1 MRVIGLLLLTCA
13 HALKVEQGSALD
25 RAQKIWAQEAA
36 KKNVENGSPVFY
48 AVVMGQLAYRHQVS
62 TWLMSLRKLGK
73 WTKEAVIVT
82 DKPVC
87 LAATLKQWDV
97 IGEKISSTD
106 EVDIYG
112 PGEGIMGNTHIVKRP
127 FANTINKMKLEK
139 SRAFDNLKQAAIPHP
154 VSSIIY
160 SDEDIVV
167 GKDVNY
173 FADGVVRHLEN
184 HNDKFTLAVFRDNG
198 VSAGQLHTGIVV
210 IFNQPYSDKC
220 IQAWGKK
227 LSHIPSPAAHGHL
240 SAPKADTKSSNKKSS
255 NKKKPHKFVE
265 KSDEQLDAE
274 ESEQESEQEQ
284 EVESDEWQFESHMED
299 AEFVKQQLEEAMMGP
314 DQKALGFTKECFKSA
329 KDTSHGGIAVL
340 PKDGLWFPEPNG
352 MKKLQRAEFIHFTNT
367 GRWKMLN
374 QDDIRA
380 YLVNIGLPEG
390 LDPMAVREDK
400 TCAIPEGG
408 KITDVPKDPTQYRM
422 PKWAPDVPA
431 WRR

>member
-82 DKPVC
+82 DKPGC
-87 LAATLKQWDV
+87 LAATLTESNV
-97 IGEKISSTD
+97 IGEKISSND
-106 EVDIYG
+106 GVDIYG
-112 PGEGIMGNTHIVKRP
+112 PGEGLMGNTHIVKRP
-127 FANTINKMKLEK
+127 YANTINKMKLEK
-139 SRAFDNLKQAAIPHP
+139 SRAFVNLQQAAIPHP

-160 SDEDIVV
+160 CDEDIVV

-184 HNDKFTLAVFRDNG
+184 HNDKFTLAVFKDNG

-210 IFNQPYSDKC
+210 IFNQPYSDQC
-220 IQAWGKK
+220 IQAWGGR
-227 LSHIPSPAAHGHL
+227 LSKIRSPAAHGHL
-240 SAPKADTKSSNKKSS
+240 TNADNKK
-255 NKKKPHKFVE
+255 KKKPHKFVE

-299 AEFVKQQLEEAMMGP
+299 ASFVKQQLEEAMMGP
-314 DQKALGFTKECFKSA
+314 DQKALGFTKECFKG
-329 KDTSHGGIAVL
+329 KDSSHGGIAIL

-367 GRWKMLN
+367 GRWKTLN
-374 QDDIRA
+374 KDDIRA
-380 YLVNIGLPEG
+380 YLANIGLPTS

-408 KITDVPKDPTQYRM
+408 KITDVPKDPTQYKIPIFHKPSVGR
-422 PKWAPDVPA
+422 P
-431 WRR
+431 R